1 MQAAQTMR
9 AVHCRPAAGQRRG
22 LARPQRAVLAVP
34 RAQQQG
40 GGPAPADAA
49 AAVAQAAAATEQ
61 QAAALAEST
70 AQALEAEQQQQQD
83 EVVVAVSET
92 AYIAQAPSEQQEA
105 QHAVAAPP
113 PPSGPG
119 GLDVGRYLS
128 HPAVRTAGIAA
139 SVFLGGTLLF
149 SMWKV
154 SRDPEQRRRKTMNK
168 NKAVVDTISRYL
180 PGNRAGLSGA
190 ALKLLGVQTG
200 FSNVEV
206 FRKYLWFMLRERA
219 FDEEALADLVAL
231 KAALGLTDEQVAEAL
246 AERAKR
252 VYEKYGTVMVN
263 LEGFSQSGIERQ
275 ATARNLFMKLLS
287 MTESRQLLSAEAA
300 SEVDLSKIFGVTPRD
315 ILTLRSGYSAE
326 AEGQQGGE
334 EDEE

>member
-1 MQAAQTMR
+1 MR
-9 AVHCRPAAGQRRG
+9 AVHCRPAAAQRRG

-34 RAQQQG
+34 RAQQQQG
-40 GGPAPADAA
+40 SGPAPAEAA
-49 AAVAQAAAATEQ
+49 AAVAQAAAAAEQ
-61 QAAALAEST
+61 QAAALADAA

-83 EVVVAVSET
+83 DVALVVSET
-92 AYIAQAPSEQQEA
+92 AYVAEAPSEQQAA
-105 QHAVAAPP
+105 QHAVAPAPAP
-113 PPSGPG
+113 AGPG
-119 GLDVGRYLS
+119 GLPIGRYLS
-128 HPAVRTAGIAA
+128 HPGVRIAGIAA
-139 SVFLGGTLLF
+139 GVFLGGTLLL
-149 SMWKV
+149 SMW
-154 SRDPEQRRRKTMNK
+154 
-168 NKAVVDTISRYL
+168 KAVVDSISRYL
-180 PGNRAGLSGA
+180 PGNRAGLSGG

-200 FSNVEV
+200 GCNSRGPWGSCFSNVEI

-263 LEGFSQSGIERQ
+263 LEGFSRTGIERQ

-287 MTESRQLLSAEAA
+287 MSEARQLLSAEAA
-300 SEVDLSKIFGVTPRD
+300 GEVDLSKIFGVTPRD